1 MMVKFDNRGKVKRRP
16 NLGESQ
22 EVLKSERVGDKGSKI
37 RGDLR
42 GPPGVVGQ
50 KSPMLFAYWFCKN

>member
-22 EVLKSERVGDKGSKI
+22 EVLKRKERGKELETKGAKSERT
-37 RGDLR
+37 
-42 GPPGVVGQ
+42 
-50 KSPMLFAYWFCKN
+50 